1 MDETRWHSDGSS
13 WSEHEQRNIDRDE
26 PFFFFKLA
34 LYLDPLDGESGACRV
49 IPGSHLVGDAYA
61 DGLQEQL
68 TAQRS
73 EDDAAL
79 SPLWQGAALPAHVCC
94 TQPGDVVVFQQSTKH
109 SSWNGG
115 KARRMFTIN
124 WSPKIRDEIDQAVYE
139 RTVAGHKYSHS
150 HVFGAGARP
159 LLDDAPPERKTFVY
173 CIQVTRALSHNGSWC
188 WLRRDPPPDAA
199 VGVRAEAGGGG
210 GG

>member
-34 LYLDPLDGESGACRV
+34 LYLDPLDGESGAVRV
-49 IPGSHLVGDAYA
+49 LPGSHLVGDAYA

-68 TAQRS
+68 TAQHS
-73 EDDAAL
+73 EDVDAAL

-124 WSPKIRDEIDQAVYE
+124 WSPKIRDEIDQGVYE

-159 LLDDAPPERKTFVY
+159 LLDDASPERKTFVC
-173 CIQVTRALSHNGSWC
+173 CIHVCVS
-188 WLRRDPPPDAA
+188 
-199 VGVRAEAGGGG
+199 
-210 GG
+210 